1 MHNSGTSRREIVDL
15 HPAVVARES
24 GRSSIPGASVSEVER
39 LRRTG
44 CPAFAGH
51 DSSPKLKHPGRFAI
65 RTTSAVEKLFR
76 RLCSPRPKHA
86 RRRREAAG
94 GAVGHLDLILP
105 RQPEGAGD
113 HVLHE
118 GVGGIHRA
126 AFHRDVSAMPD
137 LIDIVLDAPVNPRLA
152 HQIGAHF
159 GGDDL
164 VHPSGR
170 AVRDDHAIEIDDH
183 AFAHRIVRNIRPATA
198 YIVGDPPNLETFI
211 LAWYTPA
218 VAHLT

>member
-76 RLCSPRPKHA
+76 RLCSPRPKHP

-105 RQPEGAGD
+105 WQPEGAGD

-118 GVGGIHRA
+118 GVGTIHRA
-126 AFHRDVSAMPD
+126 AFHRDIAAVPE
-137 LIDIVLDAPVNPRLA
+137 LIDIVLDAPMNSRLA
-152 HQIGAHF
+152 HQIRTDLR
-159 GGDDL
+159 GDDL
-164 VHPSGR
+164 VG
-170 AVRDDHAIEIDDH
+170 
-183 AFAHRIVRNIRPATA
+183 AT
-198 YIVGDPPNLETFI
+198 G
-211 LAWYTPA
+211 
-218 VAHLT
+218 